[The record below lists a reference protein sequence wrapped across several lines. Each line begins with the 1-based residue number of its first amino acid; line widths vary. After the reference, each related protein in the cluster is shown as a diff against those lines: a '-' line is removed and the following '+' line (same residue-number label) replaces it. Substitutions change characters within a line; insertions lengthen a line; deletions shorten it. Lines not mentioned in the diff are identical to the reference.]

1 MDCPTCGQ
9 PLTRTTYEDVQVM
22 QCETCFGYLVAR
34 NRLRLIKSSRQMTPD
49 ALRDEAHTEQAE
61 DTAEQIRCPKCRV
74 NRMRKERVRVTAD
87 ESFFLDVCR
96 ECNQVWFDGGELA
109 KLQMEFE
116 QSAKAVEEFAMKE
129 RLESRTEEQRAE
141 FKERVAQLS
150 ESQSGLF
157 AGLFDSWALGA
168 LVIGA
173 TIGFGAVVWLLIM
186 GSWGWSVA
194 ASLVLCGLLALV
206 TCRVD
211 ATSSQRIALL
221 WGIGIAEAAF
231 LLILAFV
238 WFFF

>member
-1 MDCPTCGQ
+1 MSSNTCGE
-9 PLTRTTYEDVQVM
+9 PLKRTTYEDVQVM

-34 NRLRLIKSSRQMTPD
+34 NRLTLIKGSRQMTPD
-49 ALRDEAHTEQAE
+49 ALRDEARNEKAE

-116 QSAKAVEEFAMKE
+116 QSAKAVEEFALKE
-129 RLESRTEEQRAE
+129 RLESRTDRERAE
-141 FKERVAQLS
+141 FEERVAQLPDS
-150 ESQSGLF
+150 PSALR
-157 AGLFDSWALGA
+157 AAWFDSWANVALALGGLVA
-168 LVIGA
+168 LA
-173 TIGFGAVVWLLIM
+173 AFGWFLYE

-194 ASLVLCGLLALV
+194 ASLVLCGLLALG

-211 ATSSQRIALL
+211 ATSNQRIAVLAGL
-221 WGIGIAEAAF
+221 GVAEAIF
-231 LLILAFV
+231 LLTLAIL
-238 WFFF
+238 WLL